1 MPRLTSLAD
10 DALIALD
17 NVADAARN
25 VFSPTLRFG
34 VTGLSRSG
42 KTVFITA
49 LVHNLIHGGRL
60 PLFEP
65 ASSGRIASAGLQP
78 QPDMDVPRFDYE
90 AHVETLLKERDWPT
104 STRSIAELRLTINY
118 ESASAF
124 NRALGAG
131 RLNIDFIDYPGEWL
145 LDLPLLAL
153 DYRQWSRQALAQSRS
168 GVRAGLAGE
177 WRAALEKADPAAQA
191 DETTARELAAHFT
204 GYLRQCRADSTALST
219 LPPGRFLMP
228 GDLEGSPALTFS
240 PLALDDNATAGRDS
254 LHAMMESRYEAYK
267 SIVVK
272 PFFREHFARLD
283 RQIVLIDLLQAI
295 NAGPEAVRDLESALD
310 GILECF
316 NPGRASFLAPLLG
329 RRIDRILFAATKADH
344 LHHENHDRLEGLL
357 RHMVSKAID
366 RASFAGASVDAIALS
381 AVRATTEA
389 VLREDGDELAMIV
402 GTPIKGEEI
411 DGQRF
416 DGKTQTAVFPGD
428 LPQDPAQLLAE
439 EAGATDLRFVRFR
452 PPRLDKT
459 EQGLTLSL
467 PHIRLDRAMQFL
479 LRIGSPD
486 AAKTNP
492 KRHDGWKTD
501 KTRSRKTPAPAGG
514 QH

>member
-1 MPRLTSLAD
+1 MARLTSIAD

-25 VFSPTLRFG
+25 VFSPTIRFG

-49 LVHNLIHGGRL
+49 LVHNLLHGGRL

-65 ASSGRIASAGLQP
+65 SSSGRIASAVLRP
-78 QPDMDVPRFDYE
+78 QPDMDIPRFDYE
-90 AHVETLLKERDWPT
+90 AHVETLLSQRQWPT

-145 LDLPLLAL
+145 LDLPLLGL
-153 DYRQWSRQALAQSRS
+153 DYRQWSRQAIAQSRT
-168 GVRAGLAGE
+168 GVRAGLAQE
-177 WRAALEKADPAAQA
+177 WHAALSMADPSAAA
-191 DETTARELAAHFT
+191 DETLARELAAAFT
-204 GYLRQCRADSTALST
+204 NYLRACRADSTALST

-228 GDLEGSPALTFS
+228 GDLEGSPALTFC
-240 PLALDDNATAGRDS
+240 PLETDEAKTADRDS
-254 LHAMMESRYEAYK
+254 LHAMMEARYEAYK

-283 RQIVLIDLLQAI
+283 RQIVLIDVLQAI
-295 NAGPEAVRDLESALD
+295 NAGNEAVSDLQSALD
-310 GILECF
+310 GILDCF
-316 NPGRASFLAPLLG
+316 SPGRSSFLAPLVG
-329 RRIDRILFAATKADH
+329 RRIDRLLFAATKADH

-357 RHMVSKAID
+357 RHMVSKSID
-366 RASFAGASVDAIALS
+366 RASFAGAKVDVIALS

-389 VLREDGDELAMIV
+389 LLSEDGEELAMIV
-402 GTPIKGEEI
+402 GTPIEGEEI

-416 DGKTQTAVFPGD
+416 DGDTQTAVFPGD
-428 LPQDPAQLLAE
+428 LPRDPAQLLLADNSK
-439 EAGATDLRFVRFR
+439 AGRKTTDDLQFVRFR
-452 PPRLDKT
+452 PPSLET
-459 EQGLTLSL
+459 GAQGISLSL
-467 PHIRLDRAMQFL
+467 PHIRLDRALQFL
-479 LRIGSPD
+479 FADRL
-486 AAKTNP
+486 A
-492 KRHDGWKTD
+492 
-501 KTRSRKTPAPAGG
+501 
-514 QH
+514 